1 MGETNQVKMPYKKK
15 VRLQMTFFFYILKL
29 EHMSRMEIELLQFNH
44 LPFNGKA
51 HQKLICMNGYS

>member
-1 MGETNQVKMPYKKK
+1 
-15 VRLQMTFFFYILKL
+15 MTFFFYILKL